1 MRLVMPMPAQA
12 ARKAFTLIELLISIG
27 IIAVLAAIVIVA
39 ISPTKQIGDARN
51 AQRRSDVNT
60 ILNAVYQYMLDHEG
74 NPPQDVTTA
83 DKQICKMNAVSCHNG
98 ISLRALSGTY
108 IPDLPSD
115 PTAEATGTGTNY
127 FLYRND
133 AGRIVVS
140 APNSEGGIS
149 ISR

>member
-1 MRLVMPMPAQA
+1 MRLVIPLPAQA

-60 ILNAVYQYMLDHEG
+60 ILNAVYQYMLDHDG
-74 NPPQDVTTA
+74 NPPEDVTTE
-83 DKQICKMNAVSCHNG
+83 DKEICKLTAVSCKNG
-98 ISLRALSGTY
+98 ISLRALSGSY
-108 IPDLPSD
+108 IAGLPTD
-115 PTAEATGTGTNY
+115 PTASISGTGTNY
-127 FLYRND
+127 YMYRNS